1 MKILVASSEMTPF
14 ARTGG
19 LADAV
24 SELTTELQ
32 RLGHEVSVA
41 LPYYRAIREGKP
53 PKTKKARIR
62 FNVQIGNAG
71 IPADVFET
79 KTPEGVQVFLV
90 ARDEYFDRSGFYGVD
105 GRDYQDNAARFVY
118 FTKCVVELADRMNP
132 APEILLANGWQT
144 ALLP

>member
-41 LPYYRAIREGKP
+41 LP
-53 PKTKKARIR
+53 
-62 FNVQIGNAG
+62 
-71 IPADVFET
+71 
-79 KTPEGVQVFLV
+79 
-90 ARDEYFDRSGFYGVD
+90 
-105 GRDYQDNAARFVY
+105 
-118 FTKCVVELADRMNP
+118 
-132 APEILLANGWQT
+132 
-144 ALLP
+144 

>member
-24 SELTTELQ
+24 SELTAELT

-41 LPYYRAIREGKP
+41 IPYYRTIREGKIA
-53 PKTKKARIR
+53 KTKKTRIR
-62 FNVQIGNAG
+62 FNVQVGAAG
-71 IPADVFET
+71 IPSEVFET

-90 ARDEYFDRSGFYGVD
+90 AQGRIFRSVGV
-105 GRDYQDNAARFVY
+105 
-118 FTKCVVELADRMNP
+118 LWS
-132 APEILLANGWQT
+132 GWPR
-144 ALLP
+144 LPG